1 MTNLKDYINDFGKK
15 IEDLGLNDLLT
26 TKEYEAQYKELLDD
40 CMDSIKN
47 LFGFE

>member
-1 MTNLKDYINDFGKK
+1 MTDLKDYINDFGREVLEMDKV
-15 IEDLGLNDLLT
+15 EAEQD
-26 TKEYEAQYKELLDD
+26 KEARFEELLDD